1 MGDPFIGTEAL
12 AAGRLTRHRLRTR
25 FVALHHD
32 VYLAK
37 DAELT
42 PVLRAKACWL
52 RSRRRGVIAGF
63 SASAMHGARWID
75 GRRPAT
81 IIDTN
86 RRGGPGVEVWEQSI
100 EADEIC
106 LIGGMRVT
114 TPARTALDLV
124 CMYPLDE
131 AVAAIDSLAR
141 ATRLKLADVDVL
153 VQRYKGRRGIRRA
166 RAALDLVDAG
176 AESPRETWLRLVLI
190 RAGFPRPQT
199 QIPVYNEYGVLI
211 AEVDMGWDEIKVA
224 VEYEGDHH
232 WRSRRQFAKD
242 IGRLE
247 ALTEAGWIDVRV
259 TAQDTTATVERRVA
273 VARARRL

>member
-1 MGDPFIGTEAL
+1 MGDPFIGSEVL
-12 AAGRLTRHRLRTR
+12 AARRLTRHRLRTQ
-25 FVALHHD
+25 FVALHRD
-32 VYLAK
+32 IYIGK

-52 RSRRRGVIAGF
+52 RSQRRGVLAGY
-63 SASAMHGARWID
+63 SASALHGARWID
-75 GRRPAT
+75 AWQPAA
-81 IIDTN
+81 IIHTN
-86 RRGGPGVEVWEQSI
+86 RRRIPGVEVWEQLI
-100 EADEIC
+100 EPDEIC
-106 LIGGMRVT
+106 VVDRMRIT
-114 TPARTALDLV
+114 TPERTALDLACV
-124 CMYPLDE
+124 YPLDE

-153 VQRYKGRRGIRRA
+153 AQRYKGRRGIRRA
-166 RAALDLVDAG
+166 RVALDLVDAG

-199 QIPVYNEYGVLI
+199 QIPVYNEFGVLI
-211 AEVDMGWDEIKVA
+211 GEVDMGWEEIMVG

-232 WRSRRQFAKD
+232 WRNRRQFDKD

-259 TAQDTTATVERRVA
+259 TAEDTVATVERRVA
-273 VARARRL
+273 AARARRL

>member
-86 RRGGPGVEVWEQSI
+86 RRCVPGVEVWEQSI

-153 VQRYKGRRGIRRA
+153 VQRYNGRRGIRRA

-232 WRSRRQFAKD
+232 WRSRRQFDKD

-259 TAQDTTATVERRVA
+259 TAQDTTATVERRVT

>member
-1 MGDPFIGTEAL
+1 MGDPFIGSEAL
-12 AAGRLTRHRLRTR
+12 AAGRLTRHRLRTQ

-32 VYLAK
+32 VYIGK

-42 PVLRAKACWL
+42 PLLRAKACWL
-52 RSRRRGVIAGF
+52 RSRRRGVLAGY
-63 SASAMHGARWID
+63 SASALHGARWID
-75 GRRPAT
+75 ARRPAA

-86 RRGGPGVEVWEQSI
+86 RRRVPGVQVREQLI
-100 EADEIC
+100 EHDEIC
-106 LIGGMRVT
+106 VVDGMQIT
-114 TPARTALDLV
+114 TPERTALDLA
-124 CMYPLDE
+124 CTYPLDE

-141 ATRLKLADVDVL
+141 VTHLKLADVDVL
-153 VQRYKGRRGIRRA
+153 VQRYRGRRGIRRA

-211 AEVDMGWDEIKVA
+211 AEVDTGWEEIKVG

-232 WRSRRQFAKD
+232 WKSRRQFDKD

-247 ALTEAGWIDVRV
+247 AVTEAGWIIVRV
-259 TAQDTTATVERRVA
+259 TAEDTPANVERRVA
-273 VARARRL
+273 LARARRL

>member
-1 MGDPFIGTEAL
+1 M
-12 AAGRLTRHRLRTR
+12 
-25 FVALHHD
+25 
-32 VYLAK
+32 
-37 DAELT
+37 
-42 PVLRAKACWL
+42 
-52 RSRRRGVIAGF
+52 
-63 SASAMHGARWID
+63 
-75 GRRPAT
+75 
-81 IIDTN
+81 
-86 RRGGPGVEVWEQSI
+86 WEQLI
-100 EADEIC
+100 EPDEIC
-106 LIGGMRVT
+106 VVDGMRIT
-114 TPARTALDLV
+114 TPERTALDLA
-124 CMYPLDE
+124 CRYRLDE

-141 ATRLKLADVDVL
+141 ATHLKLADVDVL

-211 AEVDMGWDEIKVA
+211 AEVDTGWEEIKIA

-232 WRSRRQFAKD
+232 WKSRRQFDKD

-259 TAQDTTATVERRVA
+259 TAEDTPANVERRVA
-273 VARARRL
+273 AARARRL